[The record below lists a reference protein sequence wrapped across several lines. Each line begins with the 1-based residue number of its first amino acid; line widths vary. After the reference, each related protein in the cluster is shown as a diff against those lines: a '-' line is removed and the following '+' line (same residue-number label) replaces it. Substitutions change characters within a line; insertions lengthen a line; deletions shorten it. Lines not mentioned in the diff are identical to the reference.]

1 VFISFEGV
9 DGAGKTTLIREIET
23 RLAASGETVI
33 VTREPGAG
41 PLGKRLREILL
52 DDEPISPRAELFLF
66 LADRAE
72 HMSTLIAPALARGE
86 FVLCD
91 RHADST
97 VVYQGHGRGLDLELL
112 RQLNSTATGGVKPQL
127 TFVLDLDADV
137 ARGRQLRPDRI
148 GAEGLEFF
156 QRVRQGFLAEAA
168 HEPARFCVLDAS
180 LSPVEVAH
188 QAWKEIER
196 RRLLRGES

>member
-1 VFISFEGV
+1 MFISFEGV
-9 DGAGKTTLIREIET
+9 DGAGKTTLIRELES
-23 RLAASGETVI
+23 RLGEMGETVV

-41 PLGKRLREILL
+41 PLGKKLREILL
-52 DDEPISPRAELFLF
+52 DDEPVSARAELFLF

-72 HMSTLIAPALARGE
+72 HMSTLIAPSLTRGE
-86 FVLCD
+86 YVLCD

-97 VVYQGHGRGLDLELL
+97 VVYQGHGRGLDIPLL
-112 RQLNSTATGGVKPQL
+112 RQLNLTATGGVKPQL

-148 GAEGLEFF
+148 GAEGHEFF

-180 LSPVEVAH
+180 LSPAEVAH
-188 QAWKEIER
+188 QAWNEIER
-196 RRLLRGES
+196 RRLLHGES

>member
-1 VFISFEGV
+1 MFISFEGV

-23 RLAASGETVI
+23 RLAASGESVV

-41 PLGKRLREILL
+41 PLGKKLREILL
-52 DDEPISPRAELFLF
+52 DDEPVSARAELFLF

-72 HMSTLIAPALARGE
+72 HMATLIAPALTRGDY
-86 FVLCD
+86 VLCD

-97 VVYQGHGRGLDLELL
+97 VVYQGHGRGLELELL
-112 RQLNSTATGGVKPQL
+112 RQLNLTATGGVKPQL

-180 LSPVEVAH
+180 LSPAEVAH

>member
-1 VFISFEGV
+1 MFISFEGV

>member
-1 VFISFEGV
+1 MFISFEGV

-23 RLAASGETVI
+23 RLVAIGETVV

-41 PLGKRLREILL
+41 RLGKKLREILL
-52 DDEPISPRAELFLF
+52 DDEPISARAELFLF

-72 HMSTLIAPALARGE
+72 HMATLIAPALARSE

-112 RQLNSTATGGVKPQL
+112 RQLNATATGGVKPQL

-156 QRVRQGFLAEAA
+156 QRIRQGFLAEAA

-180 LSPVEVAH
+180 LSPEEVAH